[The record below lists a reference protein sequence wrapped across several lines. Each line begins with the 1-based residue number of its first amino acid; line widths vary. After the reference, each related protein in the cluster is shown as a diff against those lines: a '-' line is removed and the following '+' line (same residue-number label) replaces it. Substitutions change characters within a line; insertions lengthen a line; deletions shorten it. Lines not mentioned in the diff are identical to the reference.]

1 MIAIDTNV
9 VVRLLVADDPA
20 QHAASARL
28 LKEHDVFVPDT
39 VVLETEW
46 VLRFAYRFEPAQV
59 VRGLRGLFGLPN
71 VHLAQAA
78 PVAQALRWHEE
89 QQLDFADALHLA
101 QSQHL
106 AALKTFDRKFIQR
119 AAALGNCRVEAPQ

>member
-1 MIAIDTNV
+1 MIAVDTNV

-101 QSQHL
+101 QCQHL
-106 AALKTFDRKFIQR
+106 SALKTFDRKFIQR
-119 AAALGNCRVEAPQ
+119 AAALGTCQVEAPQ

>member
-71 VHLAQAA
+71 MHLAQAA

-106 AALKTFDRKFIQR
+106 SVLKTFDRKFIQR
-119 AAALGNCRVEAPQ
+119 AAALGTCQVEAPR

>member
-9 VVRLLVADDPA
+9 VVRLLVADDPQ
-20 QHAASARL
+20 QHAASTRL
-28 LKEHDVFVPDT
+28 LQTQEVFVPDT

-71 VHLAQAA
+71 VHLAQPA
-78 PVAQALRWHEE
+78 PVAQALRWHETDG
-89 QQLDFADALHLA
+89 LDFADALHLA
-101 QSQHL
+101 QCQHL
-106 AALKTFDRKFIQR
+106 SSLKTFDRKFIQR
-119 AAALGNCRVEAPQ
+119 AAALGACQVEAPQ